1 MQLQFWCQG
10 DGYVKGKLYTI
21 PDHLCAVIDVLL
33 VLYGAPGNIYEK
45 AFLSSRVMNPCLW

>member
-45 AFLSSRVMNPCLW
+45 AYLSSRVMNPRLW